1 MNEKEILIQ
10 ANSATPDS
18 EISALLSPLTCE
30 IRTANLVCILGQRI
44 NIMNA
49 YMEMLAGIIEPC
61 TGSIK
66 YCDDLLNINS
76 HDTCPA
82 IGYIYH
88 NSSLLSI
95 LNGIDNIKVPALFHH
110 LGTVEEIDREVEI
123 LLSEVE
129 YEANHKQ
136 LPAFMDTFQKRYL
149 LIIRA
154 IMLKPRVLFIESPFM
169 NLDRE
174 QVRIFGKYL
183 AKLVNEKNITVIT
196 SNVNLDFVQSYADQ
210 IIHLT
215 SEEIH
220 VFKERETFL
229 SYIQT
234 TLA

>member
-1 MNEKEILIQ
+1 MNEKQILIQ
-10 ANSATPDS
+10 ANAATPNS

-30 IRTANLVCILGQRI
+30 IKAASLVCILGQRI

-49 YMEMLAGIIEPC
+49 YMEILAGITQPC

-66 YCDDLLNINS
+66 YCDDLLDNES
-76 HDTCPA
+76 HNNCLA

-95 LNGIDNIKVPALFHH
+95 LNGIDNIKVPALYHH
-110 LGTVEEIDREVEI
+110 LGTVKEIDREVEI
-123 LLSEVE
+123 LLSEIDN
-129 YEANHKQ
+129 EANHKQ

-154 IMLKPRVLFIESPFM
+154 IMLKPKILFIENPFM

-174 QVRIFGKYL
+174 QVRILGEYL
-183 AKLVNEKNITVIT
+183 AKVVNEKNITVIT
-196 SNVNLDFVQSYADQ
+196 NNVNLDFVQSYADQ

-215 SEEIH
+215 TEEIH
-220 VFKERETFL
+220 VFKERDTFL

-234 TLA
+234 